1 MLKLKGETRQVM
13 SLVKQLATSVT
24 KGSLLLAH
32 QKLFAEK
39 EIGQHH
45 RSVKVEVLLLS
56 SP

>member
-1 MLKLKGETRQVM
+1 M

-24 KGSLLLAH
+24 KGSLLLVH

-45 RSVKVEVLLLS
+45 RSVKV
-56 SP
+56 